1 MGERER
7 LPSLEDEL
15 ARQRAASSER
25 VGPKIAALMAL
36 ATARLA
42 ASGISERVPKVGE
55 RAPEFV
61 LANVRGEEIRLG
73 DLLGRGPVVLAFYH
87 GGW

>member
-1 MGERER
+1 MSKREP

-25 VGPKIAALMAL
+25 VGPEIAAVMSE

-61 LANVRGEEIRLG
+61 LPNVRGEEISLG
-73 DLLGRGPVVLAFYH
+73 DLLGRGALVLAFYR
-87 GGW
+87 GG